1 MYQKHLT
8 KITRT
13 AQYNFDRS
21 SFLRLDANERVIP
34 FSKNILSKLK
44 KIITN
49 NILQSYPINP
59 KKVINLISR
68 KEKLNYKYI
77 NIVPGSDSAIKF
89 IFEIFS
95 GKKTKVISIYPTYG
109 MIEVY
114 AKIYKQKLH
123 KIYENKVK
131 NFTVKSMYNNTSFL
145 YIANP
150 NQPSGKII
158 SKNMIVEIIKTAR
171 AKKKYVVID
180 EAYVDFS
187 KQKSCANLISKY
199 DNLILLKTFSKSTGL
214 AGLRI
219 GYIICHPKV
228 SKLINSVRP
237 IFDVSHYSLKVAEY
251 FLLNKRIIDQ
261 YLQAIKNSKK
271 FVKKECLKRNLKFL
285 NTEANFFHIF
295 LNKKNVSK
303 IYNFLKKNNILVKS
317 KYSRG
322 FKVLENS
329 IRMTYGS
336 RNQMKYFFTKF
347 DKIYNR

>member
-1 MYQKHLT
+1 MQSELKKYKVG
-8 KITRT
+8 IIGNGFVGEST
-13 AQYNFDRS
+13 AYAFSPVADIRIYDIDPLRS
-21 SFLRLDANERVIP
+21 SHSLEDVCECDFVFIAVP
-34 FSKNILSKLK
+34 TPMK
-44 KIITN
+44 KDGS
-49 NILQSYPINP
+49 QDVSYIE
-59 KKVINLISR
+59 KVF
-68 KEKLNYKYI
+68 
-77 NIVPGSDSAIKF
+77 A
-89 IFEIFS
+89 
-95 GKKTKVISIYPTYG
+95 KVTFGP
-109 MIEVY
+109 VY
-114 AKIYKQKLH
+114 
-123 KIYENKVK
+123 
-131 NFTVKSMYNNTSFL
+131 
-145 YIANP
+145 
-150 NQPSGKII
+150 
-158 SKNMIVEIIKTAR
+158 IIKST
-171 AKKKYVVID
+171 ILPGTTN
-180 EAYVDFS
+180 
-187 KQKSCANLISKY
+187 NLISKY
-199 DNLILLKTFSKSTGL
+199 NNLILLKTFSKSTGL

-261 YLQAIKNSKK
+261 YLQTIKNSKK

-347 DKIYNR
+347 DKVYNR